1 MGYVDYTFWGR
12 LCHGGVFFITPRK
25 SNAVYDVVEER
36 EAPKNRHVL
45 SDCVI
50 RLTGIDAQEKCP
62 FELLKIE
69 VWDPEEER
77 VLVFLTN
84 KRMNLFTYRDLW
96 SWLNAPF

>member
-1 MGYVDYTFWGR
+1 M
-12 LCHGGVFFITPRK
+12 
-25 SNAVYDVVEER
+25 VEER

-45 SDCVI
+45 SDRVI
-50 RLTGIDAQEKCP
+50 RLTGVDAQDKCS
-62 FELLKIE
+62 FELRRIE

-96 SWLNAPF
+96 SWLNAPFGVPVVEPVVVQLE